1 MDFGRP
7 NAEIGRK
14 MANGQQLFLALY
26 LKVIHLYFQYIIFCG
41 GMPLMTI
48 FNTLS
53 NYGILLH
60 VSDLYLY
67 HVV

>member
-7 NAEIGRK
+7 NAEIGQK

-26 LKVIHLYFQYIIFCG
+26 LKVIHLYFQYIIFCSG
-41 GMPLMTI
+41 TPLATI
-48 FNTLS
+48 FNSLS

-60 VSDLYLY
+60 VSNLYLCY
-67 HVV
+67 VV

>member
-7 NAEIGRK
+7 NVEIGWK

-26 LKVIHLYFQYIIFCG
+26 LKIIHLYFQYIIICG
-41 GMPLMTI
+41 GTLLTTI
-48 FNTLS
+48 FNSLS

-60 VSDLYLY
+60 VLNLYLY
-67 HVV
+67 YVV